1 VPSGG
6 TNIAG
11 DYVYQ
16 WSSSPDNT
24 AWADI
29 TASSNGRF
37 YQSAALSSTSWYRR
51 RVTSGECFSESIPVK
66 VTVLPLIRDN
76 TITGNQTVCK
86 DNIPDPLTQDTGT
99 PISGGAGSGS
109 YSYFWEES
117 RNGATWAPA
126 AGTNNTSN
134 GSYQPVVMNRNMQFR
149 RNVTSGANG
158 CCKSISNSLELTLDS
173 LPPGSTINAGP
184 DTTIYSFD
192 HIVSMTADP
201 ALTGGTGKW
210 TLLEGLGSFENDT
223 ENDTR
228 VNGLSK
234 GMNKFLWTVTKGA
247 CKLED
252 MVVVNIYDILIPEG
266 FSPNNDPGGYNNTFV
281 VKGLDLQIRML
292 NL

>member
-1 VPSGG
+1 M
-6 TNIAG
+6 
-11 DYVYQ
+11 
-16 WSSSPDNT
+16 
-24 AWADI
+24 
-29 TASSNGRF
+29 
-37 YQSAALSSTSWYRR
+37 
-51 RVTSGECFSESIPVK
+51 K
-66 VTVLPLIRDN
+66 
-76 TITGNQTVCK
+76 
-86 DNIPDPLTQDTGT
+86 
-99 PISGGAGSGS
+99 
-109 YSYFWEES
+109 
-117 RNGATWAPA
+117 
-126 AGTNNTSN
+126 
-134 GSYQPVVMNRNMQFR
+134 RNMQFR

-158 CCKSISNSLELTLDS
+158 CCKSISNILELTLDS

-281 VKGLDLQIRML
+281 VKGLDLPNQDAELVIINGAGAEVFSTSNRNGNEWRDWDGTNSKGTDMPEGTYYYL
-292 NL
+292 LKITSKGNGQVFKKSGFIVLKRY